1 MAWRAVAAA
10 AARFLSLSL
19 SLVLFIRFLLLQY
32 SFSLSPARERT
43 LARILSS
50 PGFRSR
56 LQSVHRADCLLLF
69 VSVAKLL
76 QRVAL
81 GSVFLFVWWKA
92 LTHFES
98 NCLSQIAGGGR
109 GLSRWLWFCFSDVM
123 LYRTIWIGGVAPKC
137 GASHFSSNNFISEL
151 LEWFISRIFRKY
163 FVVLHIHLTLTSYTD
178 F

>member
-1 MAWRAVAAA
+1 MESSSSSSRPV
-10 AARFLSLSL
+10 SLSL

-32 SFSLSPARERT
+32 SFSLSLSLSPARERT

-151 LEWFISRIFRKY
+151 LE
-163 FVVLHIHLTLTSYTD
+163 
-178 F
+178 